1 MSKRATIPTPPP
13 QLDHRSEQ
21 QPYRRDMEAIYA
33 DTRIVKRL
41 SATQPGALKLA
52 RRYGDALV
60 CVRVTDTIPITG
72 TATPRSNSSST
83 KRRCRTVRTSTK
95 SSWSTLRSTTPAA
108 GNWPW
113 PKAPGGTPVV
123 GYGPCHDESP
133 RSFVCRPESSKT
145 EANNVARNICSPRHI
160 LATCKKHRTNRTNA
174 MAAYGN
180 SKWQLFAIVGALP
193 LAAGI
198 WIDV

>member
-1 MSKRATIPTPPP
+1 MSKRATIPTPAP

-60 CVRVTDTIPITG
+60 CVRYRHDSDHRHRYTTVELVVDEAPVQNRARLDEIVMVHLAFDDT
-72 TATPRSNSSST
+72 
-83 KRRCRTVRTSTK
+83 RRRQ
-95 SSWSTLRSTTPAA
+95 LALA
-108 GNWPW
+108 E
-113 PKAPGGTPVV
+113 APGGTPVV

-160 LATCKKHRTNRTNA
+160 LATCKKHRTSRTKA

-180 SKWQLFAIVGALP
+180 SKWQLFATVGALR

-198 WIDV
+198 RIDV